1 MPLEIKPSASVVVG
15 WVDPS
20 WRPWAPSINFGYPR
34 KNTKKSGH
42 PSLKQSVNSP
52 PLIFNYSAIPFF
64 FFLNKLSGD
73 LSITFFLFCWRS
85 LCTRYSLVW
94 FKLRSRRIKTDS
106 PHFYISS
113 LLVPLVITFSIVFT
127 FIFALHHLWLE
138 LCAPIDERRVTLSFP
153 PSCPSYRDWC
163 FITFFFFL
171 SGSNRMTTGI
181 GSLAPGLD
189 GHALGLGIGR

>member
-1 MPLEIKPSASVVVG
+1 MLRRVKSNFMPLEIKPNASVVVG

-52 PLIFNYSAIPFF
+52 PSSLTIV
-64 FFLNKLSGD
+64 L
-73 LSITFFLFCWRS
+73 FLFLSFSINYRGTCLS
-85 LCTRYSLVW
+85 LFFCSAGGACAPGIVW

-127 FIFALHHLWLE
+127 FIFALHH
-138 LCAPIDERRVTLSFP
+138 I
-153 PSCPSYRDWC
+153 
-163 FITFFFFL
+163 
-171 SGSNRMTTGI
+171 
-181 GSLAPGLD
+181 
-189 GHALGLGIGR
+189 